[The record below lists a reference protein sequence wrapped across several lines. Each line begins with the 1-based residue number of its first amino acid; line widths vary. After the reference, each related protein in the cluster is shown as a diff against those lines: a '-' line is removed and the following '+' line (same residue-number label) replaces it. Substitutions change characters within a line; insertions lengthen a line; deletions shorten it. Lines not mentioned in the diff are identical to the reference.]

1 MKVVDDLIGK
11 GTLFQILSEVEL
23 ESCLIVYQRLY
34 MRLNMTEYYSDC
46 LITAVHCVCEYFNER
61 GFTIITNTHVITFC

>member
-34 MRLNMTEYYSDC
+34 MRLNMTEYYSIC
-46 LITAVHCVCEYFNER
+46 LITVVQCMRIF
-61 GFTIITNTHVITFC
+61 